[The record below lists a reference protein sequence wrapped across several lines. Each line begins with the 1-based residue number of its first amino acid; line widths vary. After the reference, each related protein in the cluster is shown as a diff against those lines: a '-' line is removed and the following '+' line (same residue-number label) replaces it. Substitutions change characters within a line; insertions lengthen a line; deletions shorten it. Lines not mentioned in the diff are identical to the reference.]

1 MPLSRVSPHSL
12 RSRSGCSVAVPMNND
27 PKDTSAQQVL
37 TDAAKQITQTASA
50 AATDAAHHAKD
61 ALHQAND
68 AARSC
73 CTTVSAKVENGV
85 ARAQN
90 CLHRNPLAVILGA
103 VAVGMA
109 VGCLMGLNRRTPTLK
124 ERFVEDPLQTTR
136 DTLYAALA
144 PVAQRLHSGYDTA
157 RHGAEKAL
165 NGHHCSNDS
174 WSNQLGRAG
183 SNLKFW

>member
-1 MPLSRVSPHSL
+1 
-12 RSRSGCSVAVPMNND
+12 MNND
-27 PKDTSAQQVL
+27 PKDKSTPQAL
-37 TDAAKQITQTASA
+37 TDAAKQIAQTASA
-50 AATDAAHHAKD
+50 AATDAVHQAKD
-61 ALHQAND
+61 AMHQAND

-73 CTTVSAKVENGV
+73 CTTVSAKVEDGV
-85 ARAQN
+85 VRAQSY
-90 CLHRNPLAVILGA
+90 LHRNPLTVMLGA

-109 VGCLMGLNRRTPTLK
+109 VGCLMGLNRRVPTLR
-124 ERFVEDPLQTTR
+124 ERFTEDPVQTTR

-157 RHGAEKAL
+157 RHSAEKAL
-165 NGHHCSNDS
+165 NGSHCSNDS